1 MPDRPNLVYVFAD
14 QWRADATGYA
24 GDPNVKTPHLD
35 RLAGES
41 INFNTHVANCPVC
54 TPARACLI
62 TGQYPLT
69 HGLFVNDVR
78 LPDNGHSIAHEL
90 NRAGYD
96 TGWIG
101 KWHLNGHGRS
111 APVAPEHR
119 QGFAFWR
126 GRECCHDYHHD
137 YWFDD
142 EGTRHDWPGYDADA
156 QTADA
161 IDFINERAGG
171 GTPFALFLS
180 WGPPHNNYFTAPDAF
195 RAMYDP
201 ADIVLRDNVPA
212 DRAEQARK
220 ELAGYYAH
228 CSALDACVG
237 RLLQCLDDADAAADT
252 LFVFASDHGDCL
264 HSHNVQRKQW
274 PFDESVRV
282 PFLLRWPRKFHRK
295 PSTITAPFGT
305 VDIMPTLLSL
315 MDVPIPDTVEGRDF
329 APFLRGKANPPQRE
343 ALIACYWPFG
353 ECQGRPRVPRHPHR
367 PPHLRPHPRRPV
379 AAVRQRRRPA
389 ADRQPRR
396 PPRTRG
402 SATRPRTTPAA
413 PAQGTGRRVPRRRGV
428 SATLRLRGHERP
440 APARAVCELTRRP
453 A

>member
-1 MPDRPNLVYVFAD
+1 
-14 QWRADATGYA
+14 
-24 GDPNVKTPHLD
+24 
-35 RLAGES
+35 
-41 INFNTHVANCPVC
+41 
-54 TPARACLI
+54 
-62 TGQYPLT
+62 
-69 HGLFVNDVR
+69 
-78 LPDNGHSIAHEL
+78 
-90 NRAGYD
+90 
-96 TGWIG
+96 
-101 KWHLNGHGRS
+101 
-111 APVAPEHR
+111 
-119 QGFAFWR
+119 
-126 GRECCHDYHHD
+126 
-137 YWFDD
+137 
-142 EGTRHDWPGYDADA
+142 
-156 QTADA
+156 
-161 IDFINERAGG
+161 
-171 GTPFALFLS
+171 
-180 WGPPHNNYFTAPDAF
+180 
-195 RAMYDP
+195 MYDP

-353 ECQGRPRVPRHPHR
+353 ECPKARGGREYRGIRTDRHTYVRTLAGPWLLFDNDADPQQTDNLVGRPEHAGLQRDLEQRLQHLLKEQGDAFRPGEVYLQRFGYEVTKDQHQHVPY
-367 PPHLRPHPRRPV
+367 
-379 AAVRQRRRPA
+379 
-389 ADRQPRR
+389 
-396 PPRTRG
+396 
-402 SATRPRTTPAA
+402 
-413 PAQGTGRRVPRRRGV
+413 V
-428 SATLRLRGHERP
+428 S
-440 APARAVCELTRRP
+440 
-453 A
+453 